1 MTPPAPIC
9 VDFETKP
16 IEQRPKYPPEPV
28 GVSIKWPGAASVYM
42 AFGHPTNNNCTPM
55 QALEELER
63 VRNSGLP
70 LLFHN
75 AKFDLA
81 VLYEWCDWPE
91 VPWDRV
97 HDTMFLAYLV
107 DPHARQLGL
116 KPLAADLL
124 HWPADERDAL
134 AMWVWEH
141 RAALTALYGKAPSGT
156 HKGGATHVGEWIWTT
171 PGDLCGAYA
180 NGDTDR
186 TLALFE
192 HLWPVVQ
199 DNGMGPAYDRERQLL
214 PILMENEAT
223 GMRVDLE
230 ALERDTANYAADFE
244 SAETWLRQ
252 ELHASGLN
260 FDADDDVAAILL
272 ERGVVPKENWQ
283 LTKTGKLSMSK
294 EALLPEM
301 FISPRGQ
308 SGPNG
313 AAIAS
318 VLGYRNRLSTCL
330 NMFMRPWAA
339 QARVNNGYIT
349 TNWNQTRGA
358 QGGTRTGRP
367 STDRHNFL
375 NLSKTWDGRDD
386 GYVHPAFLGVE
397 VLPLVRRYV
406 VPDVGHVFQHRDFDG
421 QELRV
426 FGHFEQGAL
435 WRQYQNNPSLDP
447 HAFIGDEL
455 QRVAGRDLGRT
466 RVKTLNFQG
475 IYGGG
480 VPALQKKLRCTV
492 QEAKELKTFHNAA
505 LPGRQIVN
513 DEIKRIV
520 NRGLPICTWG
530 GRLYFPE
537 APDANGRDKVYKL
550 LNYLVQGSAAD
561 LTKQTLIDWHG
572 HPLRTSRFMV
582 TVYDEINIST
592 PPGDVEAEMR
602 LLREVMELP
611 RLSVPMRS
619 SGKRGPSWGELT
631 KCE

>member
-1 MTPPAPIC
+1 MTPQCITL
-9 VDFETKP
+9 DFETKP
-16 IEQRPKYPPEPV
+16 IEQRPKYPPEPI
-28 GVSIKWPGAASVYM
+28 GVSIKWPQSASVYM
-42 AFGHPTNNNCTPM
+42 AFGHPTDNNCTPL

-70 LLFHN
+70 LLFHH

-81 VLYEWCDWPE
+81 VLYEWCDWPRQA
-91 VPWDRV
+91 WDRI
-97 HDTMFLAYLV
+97 HDTMFLAYLA

-124 HWPADERDAL
+124 AWPADERDAL

-141 RAALTALYGKAPSGT
+141 RAALKAMYGRDVPGT
-156 HKGGATHVGEWIWTT
+156 HKKGATHLGEWIWTT
-171 PGDLCGAYA
+171 PGGLCGTYA

-186 TLALFE
+186 TAGLFE

-214 PILMENEAT
+214 PILMENEET

-230 ALERDTANYAADFE
+230 RLEREVVEYGIDFDYAE
-244 SAETWLRQ
+244 GWLRR
-252 ELHASGLN
+252 ELRASGLN
-260 FDADDDVAAILL
+260 LDADEDVSAILL
-272 ERGVVPKENWQ
+272 ERGVVPQDNWE

-294 EALLPEM
+294 ETLRPEM
-301 FISPRGQ
+301 FT
-308 SGPNG
+308 GPG
-313 AAIAS
+313 GVQIAS
-318 VLGYRNRLSTCL
+318 MLGYRNRLSTCL

-339 QARVNNGYIT
+339 QARVNHGYIT
-349 TNWNQTRGA
+349 TNWNQTRGTG

-367 STDRHNFL
+367 STDKHNFL

-386 GYVHPAFLGVE
+386 GYAHPNFGHTLAP
-397 VLPLVRRYV
+397 LPLVRQYV
-406 VPDVGHVFQHRDFDG
+406 MPDVGHVFQHRDFDG

-435 WRQYQNNPSLDP
+435 WRAYADNPALDP
-447 HAFIGDEL
+447 HAFIGAEL
-455 QRVAGRDLGRT
+455 ARVAGRDLGRT
-466 RVKTLNFQG
+466 YIKTLNFQG

-492 QEAKELKTFHNAA
+492 QEAKELKAFHKGA
-505 LPGRQIVN
+505 LPGREIVN
-513 DEIKRIV
+513 DEIKRVV

-537 APDANGRDKVYKL
+537 PPDEDGRSKVYKL

-572 HPLRTSRFMV
+572 HPLRRSRFMV

-592 PPGDVEAEMR
+592 PDNVEAEMA

-619 SGKRGPSWGELT
+619 SGKRGPNWGELT
-631 KCE
+631 KCS